1 MVEQLKIAPEWV
13 VSTARFVDDLGADS
27 LDLVELVIAFEEWFC
42 VEISDEQACE
52 IVTVGDAVA
61 YLEKFGKR

>member
-1 MVEQLKIAPEWV
+1 
-13 VSTARFVDDLGADS
+13 
-27 LDLVELVIAFEEWFC
+27 